1 MIPDTQNL
9 TSYLQ
14 KFKIKKSTPKERNLL
29 LSQEIYDTYKIP
41 HTVALK
47 FMNDIGLRAVEEIFY
62 QMKKQGKAKE
72 LFLWQCNEDKK
83 KIVWK

>member
-14 KFKIKKSTPKERNLL
+14 KFKIKKSTPKERNRVLAD
-29 LSQEIYDTYKIP
+29 EIWSHYGIGW
-41 HTVALK
+41 TVSMK
-47 FMNDIGLRAVEEIFY
+47 FMNEIGIRAVEEIFY

-83 KIVWK
+83 KIIWR

>member
-1 MIPDTQNL
+1 MIPATQNL
-9 TSYLQ
+9 TSYLR
-14 KFKIKKSTPKERNLL
+14 KFRIKRTTPKERNLV
-29 LSQEIYDTYKIP
+29 LSGEIFEHYKIP
-41 HTVALK
+41 HTVSLK